1 MDRQKIWM
9 ILLVCIFIGLVGCT
23 TSEDEMETDNSERTD
38 EAEQKEQR
46 EAKQEITLSAVGDIL
61 IHDRVYDDAKV
72 RDGYD
77 FYPMLEAVE
86 PYLNDATVT
95 FANQET
101 MIGGEEFGLSSYP
114 AFNSPSEVGDVLK
127 EVGVDIVSV
136 ANNHTLDRGEEVI
149 QSALQHWDTL
159 DILYVGA
166 YQDETDKNSMRTI
179 ETDAGI
185 SLGFLA
191 YTYGTNGI
199 PIPEGK
205 DYLVNMIDQER
216 ISAEIEEMKEVVDV
230 IVVSMHFGDED
241 VNMPNQEQKELAQF
255 LADEGADII
264 LGHHSHVLQP
274 AEWVEGQ
281 DGHDAFVI
289 YSLGNFFSGQ
299 RELDQKI
306 GGILTLT
313 ITKTEA
319 ASESVIDV
327 HSPEFMPTYNADQ
340 NEADYIVLPWS
351 EVDEAVLPNEEQVY
365 AELYDHMTQWMPE
378 LEFIQ

>member
-23 TSEDEMETDNSERTD
+23 TSEDEMETDNSERID

-101 MIGGEEFGLSSYP
+101 MIGGEELGLSSYP

-216 ISAEIEEMKEVVDV
+216 ISA
-230 IVVSMHFGDED
+230 
-241 VNMPNQEQKELAQF
+241 
-255 LADEGADII
+255 
-264 LGHHSHVLQP
+264 
-274 AEWVEGQ
+274 
-281 DGHDAFVI
+281 
-289 YSLGNFFSGQ
+289 
-299 RELDQKI
+299 
-306 GGILTLT
+306 
-313 ITKTEA
+313 
-319 ASESVIDV
+319 
-327 HSPEFMPTYNADQ
+327 
-340 NEADYIVLPWS
+340 
-351 EVDEAVLPNEEQVY
+351 
-365 AELYDHMTQWMPE
+365 
-378 LEFIQ
+378 

>member
-9 ILLVCIFIGLVGCT
+9 ILLLWIFIGLVGCS
-23 TSEDEMETDNSERTD
+23 TSEDEMNTDNSERTD
-38 EAEQKEQR
+38 GVEQKEQR

-72 RDGYD
+72 KDGYD

-101 MIGGEEFGLSSYP
+101 MIGGEELGLSSYP
-114 AFNSPSEVGDVLK
+114 AFNSPVEVGDVLK

-149 QSALQHWDTL
+149 QNALQHWDKL
-159 DILYVGA
+159 NMLYVGA
-166 YQDETDKNSMRTI
+166 YQDETDQNSMRTI

-205 DYLVNMIDQER
+205 DYLVNMIDKER
-216 ISAEIEEMKEVVDV
+216 ITTDIDEMKEAVDV

-241 VNMPNQEQKELAQF
+241 VNMPNKEQKELAQF
-255 LADEGADII
+255 LADEGVDII

-281 DGHDAFVI
+281 DGHEAFVI

-319 ASESVIDV
+319 ASESVIDI

-340 NEADYIVLPWS
+340 NETDYIVLPWS
-351 EVDEAVLPNEEQVY
+351 DVGEADLPNEEQVY

-378 LEFIQ
+378 LEFTQ

>member
-9 ILLVCIFIGLVGCT
+9 ILLLCIFIGLVGCS
-23 TSEDEMETDNSERTD
+23 TSEDEMDTDNSERTD
-38 EAEQKEQR
+38 GVEQKEQR

-72 RDGYD
+72 KGGYD

-101 MIGGEEFGLSSYP
+101 MIGGEELGLSSYP
-114 AFNSPSEVGDVLK
+114 AFNSPVEVGDVLK

-149 QSALQHWDTL
+149 QNALQHWDKL
-159 DILYVGA
+159 NMLYVGA
-166 YQDETDKNSMRTI
+166 YQDETDQNSMRTI

-205 DYLVNMIDQER
+205 DYLVNMIDKER
-216 ISAEIEEMKEVVDV
+216 ITTDIDGMKEAVDV

-241 VNMPNQEQKELAQF
+241 VNMPNKEQKELAQF
-255 LADEGADII
+255 LADEGVDII

-281 DGHDAFVI
+281 DGHEAFVI

-299 RELDQKI
+299 RELDQKM

-319 ASESVIDV
+319 ASESVIDI

-340 NEADYIVLPWS
+340 NETDYIVLPWS
-351 EVDEAVLPNEEQVY
+351 DVDEADLPNEEQVY

-378 LEFIQ
+378 LEFTQ

>member
-9 ILLVCIFIGLVGCT
+9 ILLLCIFIGLVGCS
-23 TSEDEMETDNSERTD
+23 TSEDEMDTDNSERTD
-38 EAEQKEQR
+38 GVEQKEQR

-72 RDGYD
+72 KGGYD

-101 MIGGEEFGLSSYP
+101 MIGGEELGLSSYP
-114 AFNSPSEVGDVLK
+114 AFNSPVEVGDVLK

-149 QSALQHWDTL
+149 QNALQHWDKL
-159 DILYVGA
+159 NMLYVGA
-166 YQDETDKNSMRTI
+166 YQDETDQNSMRTI

-205 DYLVNMIDQER
+205 DYLVNMIDKER
-216 ISAEIEEMKEVVDV
+216 ITTDIDGMKEAVDV

-241 VNMPNQEQKELAQF
+241 VNMPNKEQKELAQF
-255 LADEGADII
+255 LADEGVDII

-281 DGHDAFVI
+281 DGHEAFVI

-319 ASESVIDV
+319 ASESVIDI

-340 NEADYIVLPWS
+340 NETDYIVLPWS
-351 EVDEAVLPNEEQVY
+351 DVDEADLPNEEQVY

-378 LEFIQ
+378 LEFTQ